1 MAAFE
6 RKYAGERLRAI
17 LAARF
22 DKGLSFPEISKR
34 AKAGELVPDD
44 PFEISTGY
52 LGKLCA
58 REAKAREL
66 RFTSPL
72 ADKPHRDAIEELR
85 RGLVAAADDML
96 TDYRNVAKKTPAK
109 ADPGRGR
116 EIARLIREAAA
127 IPAQKEDTP
136 PKPLARV
143 KTAEDETNR
152 REPARQ
158 AHYSQ
163 RCAHTTPRAPNPAP
177 QTNPTRL
184 RSKTTIRVAGPVRS
198 RVLLEG
204 ATTASPASRHAVAS
218 VVA

>member
-72 ADKPHRDAIEELR
+72 AEKPHRDAIEELR

-136 PKPLARV
+136 EKPGHKTNGKQTEGPTRSGTGGALLDAMRQHTEPKPS
-143 KTAEDETNR
+143 
-152 REPARQ
+152 EPGTP
-158 AHYSQ
+158 
-163 RCAHTTPRAPNPAP
+163 TTQDHA
-177 QTNPTRL
+177 
-184 RSKTTIRVAGPVRS
+184 AGPVRS
-198 RVLLEG
+198 RVHQRRSLP
-204 ATTASPASRHAVAS
+204 SQASRHAVAS

>member
-72 ADKPHRDAIEELR
+72 AEKPHRDAIEELR

-127 IPAQKEDTP
+127 IPAMREDTP
-136 PKPLARV
+136 QKPGHKTNGQTTEGQTRHGPAGQLLAAMRAHNNTPPTETEADRDTERAQQDQASESGSGSLARQS
-143 KTAEDETNR
+143 A
-152 REPARQ
+152 
-158 AHYSQ
+158 AH
-163 RCAHTTPRAPNPAP
+163 AA
-177 QTNPTRL
+177 
-184 RSKTTIRVAGPVRS
+184 
-198 RVLLEG
+198 
-204 ATTASPASRHAVAS
+204 
-218 VVA
+218 